1 MRTQSKQVQILIIS
15 ILALL
20 IPFCAYYIF
29 YISYQTKYFT
39 KRNFRL
45 LAGISEQMSM
55 TITNLN
61 QAFCNAIND
70 AKSKS
75 KPGTDLETHVS
86 LDHIPKLTLI
96 KDQSSKDNSSGNE
109 IDSGLRLD
117 IRHDG
122 NTSWLY
128 FNYAGLQARCDLNE
142 VFKPF
147 VKQNA
152 FDEILVVQQQDGT
165 VIFQNTPA
173 RLKIASLKTLK
184 DKNGREVPL
193 KAHSLLTNI
202 LYVHLADTEYR
213 AYMQPARIPVS
224 MKVNNSIL
232 YDPVVANWAVCGL
245 IRSSRFNSECRAISS
260 NYLIK
265 VIFLVLIISLCWP
278 LFKLLLMGQRDRL
291 GMSDVSFLG
300 LSLIMVSAFLTFAL
314 IDAYSYF
321 FTRDKIDHQLKTFSE
336 KIHENFNNEIR
347 AIHEE
352 LKMLNKKIILPKD
365 IAKSR
370 NQQKDQEEVDIFKG
384 GLVKLNDPYP
394 YFTSAI
400 WIDDT
405 GHQRVKWT
413 VKDRTT
419 PFIDVST
426 RDYFRK
432 AHEDWL
438 FEKKCNE
445 PRVWFESIYSS
456 NSGESTSVI
465 SLPWADQN
473 TKWVACI
480 DTRFLTFYQSVL
492 PPGFGF
498 CVIDT
503 TGKVLFHS
511 DETKNLRE
519 DFLLECDNNYAL
531 RSAVFG
537 HANGFFNV
545 RYEGNDHR
553 IYSSPLSYGDF
564 HGGIMVFC
572 NKELTRIAN
581 LQILTVSSV
590 LLLLLL
596 CIPLVVFGLY
606 CLVRLIIRMFLPR
619 RGAFSHNFR
628 GQIFWLWPNK
638 EWAEKYGEIIF
649 FNIILCFILC
659 GGIIYFQNWKII
671 LCTVSVYLLGIL
683 LIFSGVKKEQ
693 KFLKTWLSRVSLN
706 REYRTRYTLAV
717 VSSLILLVVLPSI
730 AFFKFAYNEEMNLF
744 VKHTQVNLAASL
756 EARQERVMAQYLK
769 INFGQDDD
777 KKEFLRERLKF
788 ENMDVYNT
796 CFFDTDTNTVIKPDV
811 NGAQSMG
818 KRFLSH
824 FLSIIRPHYKQICI
838 EINGLMKSVSDD
850 KVWWW
855 KVDAGKL
862 VFLKRGYKNE
872 GKKEAVLSLSSL
884 VPVLAV
890 PSPHFWWVW
899 ILLLI
904 LLIILFFIVKF
915 VLRRVFLFDLHVP
928 SPLYKET
935 EKEGFSY
942 LLLDASYTKKTFL
955 QSICS
960 EHLID
965 LKEEIRDGEDIWYKK
980 FITKTYLDSH
990 VGIVIDNFDYQWDD
1004 PLRNWEKLEFLEKL
1018 FICNKKVI
1026 IVSGVHPD
1034 NFKISAESFTENQ
1047 SRETGGKQGKIF
1059 LPNFRERWQNIF
1071 QTFPVN
1077 YSQDCGN
1084 PDAFRKEMG
1093 AGNDAIKLLYRECK
1107 PKEYLQSIGRRLNKS
1122 ALQEYRPG
1130 QLMQIIFDNAWQYY
1144 HSLWNTLSR
1153 SEKCTIYYLA
1163 KDGFLSAKNPDIPRL
1178 LMRRIITQ
1186 EPQLRI
1192 MNTTF
1197 QKFIVVTSSF
1207 EDVVVWKKEAR
1218 SIWNTTKG
1226 PFAGMLIGVALLMY
1240 LAQREL
1246 FNSTIAIF
1254 SGFTAA
1260 LPAIFRLVGLIKTE
1274 SGEDKEV

>member
-15 ILALL
+15 IVALL

-61 QAFCNAIND
+61 QAFCNAIKD

-75 KPGTDLETHVS
+75 KSDTDLERHVS

-96 KDQSSKDNSSGNE
+96 KFQSSKDNSSGNE

-128 FNYAGLQARCDLNE
+128 FNYAGFQASCDLNE
-142 VFKPF
+142 IFKPF
-147 VKQNA
+147 ARQNA
-152 FDEILVVQQQDGT
+152 FDEILVVQPHDGK
-165 VIFQNTPA
+165 VIFQNAPE

-202 LYVHLADTEYR
+202 LYVHLADTEYH
-213 AYMQPARIPVS
+213 AYMQPVRIPVS
-224 MKVNNSIL
+224 MKVNDNIL
-232 YDPVVANWAVCGL
+232 YDPVVANWVVCGL

-260 NYLIK
+260 NYLLK

-321 FTRDKIDHQLKTFSE
+321 FTRDKIDHQLKTFSK
-336 KIHENFNNEIR
+336 KIHKNFDIEIR

-352 LKMLNKKIILPKD
+352 LKMLNKKITLPKD

-370 NQQKDQEEVDIFKG
+370 NQQKDQEEVNIFKG

-413 VKDRTT
+413 VKGSTT

-438 FEKKCNE
+438 FEKECNE

-465 SLPWADQN
+465 SLPWTTDAN

-480 DTRFLTFYQSVL
+480 DTRFLTFYQCVL

-596 CIPLVVFGLY
+596 CIPVIVFGLY
-606 CLVRLIIRMFLPR
+606 CIVKLIIRMFLPR

-693 KFLKTWLSRVSLN
+693 KFLKTWLSQVSLN
-706 REYRTRYTLAV
+706 RECHTGYTLAV
-717 VSSLILLVVLPSI
+717 VSSLIVLVVLPSI
-730 AFFKFAYNEEMNLF
+730 AFFKFAYNEEMYLF
-744 VKHTQVNLAASL
+744 VKHAQVNLASSL

-769 INFGQDDD
+769 INFGKDDD
-777 KKEFLRERLKF
+777 KKEFLRKRLDF
-788 ENMDVYNT
+788 ENRDVYNS
-796 CFFDTDTNTVIKPDV
+796 CFFDTVTNTVIKLDV
-811 NGAQSMG
+811 NGTQS
-818 KRFLSH
+818 KDTSFFSDFLST
-824 FLSIIRPHYKQICI
+824 IRPHYKQI
-838 EINGLMKSVSDD
+838 
-850 KVWWW
+850 W
-855 KVDAGKL
+855 
-862 VFLKRGYKNE
+862 
-872 GKKEAVLSLSSL
+872 
-884 VPVLAV
+884 
-890 PSPHFWWVW
+890 
-899 ILLLI
+899 
-904 LLIILFFIVKF
+904 
-915 VLRRVFLFDLHVP
+915 
-928 SPLYKET
+928 
-935 EKEGFSY
+935 
-942 LLLDASYTKKTFL
+942 
-955 QSICS
+955 
-960 EHLID
+960 
-965 LKEEIRDGEDIWYKK
+965 
-980 FITKTYLDSH
+980 
-990 VGIVIDNFDYQWDD
+990 
-1004 PLRNWEKLEFLEKL
+1004 
-1018 FICNKKVI
+1018 
-1026 IVSGVHPD
+1026 
-1034 NFKISAESFTENQ
+1034 
-1047 SRETGGKQGKIF
+1047 
-1059 LPNFRERWQNIF
+1059 
-1071 QTFPVN
+1071 
-1077 YSQDCGN
+1077 
-1084 PDAFRKEMG
+1084 
-1093 AGNDAIKLLYRECK
+1093 
-1107 PKEYLQSIGRRLNKS
+1107 
-1122 ALQEYRPG
+1122 
-1130 QLMQIIFDNAWQYY
+1130 
-1144 HSLWNTLSR
+1144 
-1153 SEKCTIYYLA
+1153 
-1163 KDGFLSAKNPDIPRL
+1163 
-1178 LMRRIITQ
+1178 
-1186 EPQLRI
+1186 
-1192 MNTTF
+1192 
-1197 QKFIVVTSSF
+1197 
-1207 EDVVVWKKEAR
+1207 
-1218 SIWNTTKG
+1218 
-1226 PFAGMLIGVALLMY
+1226 
-1240 LAQREL
+1240 
-1246 FNSTIAIF
+1246 
-1254 SGFTAA
+1254 
-1260 LPAIFRLVGLIKTE
+1260 
-1274 SGEDKEV
+1274 